1 MDNLEKEFD
10 FFKKKENKKLSF
22 FKREENN
29 IVAKQEIDYVSKEF
43 ASGVSIVCNYYIPFM
58 MLLFV
63 LNFIEIK
70 QIDNNVIS
78 SIFNIW
84 KEFFS
89 TFLIIGLFIES
100 AKKIITMKDFFS
112 PVKYLVLLLLSSPI
126 NGIIENIFRG
136 FIERV

>member
-10 FFKKKENKKLSF
+10 FFKKKENKKSSF
-22 FKREENN
+22 FKREEKN
-29 IVAKQEIDYVSKEF
+29 IVAKQEIDCVSKEF

-63 LNFIEIK
+63 LNFVEIK